1 VRVLIRTDIIC
12 WQPHVSFNGHGHLFI
27 LFGKC
32 YFLSMKVFIIF
43 ILIMSQFSWA
53 REPIPGSRFQQ
64 LAGVRTSQ
72 DSKTQW
78 DERYSRSTFI
88 FGKSPAQFLSENY
101 HYIPY
106 EGTVLDM
113 GMGEGRNA
121 VFLAQKGY
129 KVTGVDISSV
139 AVKKSYLLAQE
150 FGVKI
155 KAVVAS
161 LKEYKIQPNSFDAI
175 VCFYYVDRT
184 LVEKMKSWLRPGG
197 VLIYEAFTLR
207 EKLQKKIT
215 GTSDEEYLAEEEL
228 LTLFSGM
235 RVLKYQEPLH
245 EKEFR
250 SSIVLR
256 KK

>member
-1 VRVLIRTDIIC
+1 MKMKIILCLIC
-12 WQPHVSFNGHGHLFI
+12 LMYKPLF
-27 LFGKC
+27 
-32 YFLSMKVFIIF
+32 
-43 ILIMSQFSWA
+43 A
-53 REPIPGSRFQQ
+53 RDPIPGSRFQQ
-64 LAGVRTSQ
+64 LTGVKTSQ

-88 FGKSPAQFLSENY
+88 FGKSPAQFLAENY
-101 HYIPY
+101 HFIPFQ
-106 EGTVLDM
+106 GTVLDM

-150 FGVKI
+150 FAVKI
-155 KAVVAS
+155 KGVVAS
-161 LKEYKIQPNSFDAI
+161 LKDYKIQPNSFDAI
-175 VCFYYVDRT
+175 ICFYYVDRS
-184 LVEKMKSWLRPGG
+184 LVEKIKTWLKPGG
-197 VLIYEAFTLR
+197 ILIYEAYTLR
-207 EKLQKKIT
+207 EKNKRNLIH
-215 GTSDEEYLAEEEL
+215 SSEDEYLKEQEL
-228 LTLFSGM
+228 LKMFPTM

-256 KK
+256 KE